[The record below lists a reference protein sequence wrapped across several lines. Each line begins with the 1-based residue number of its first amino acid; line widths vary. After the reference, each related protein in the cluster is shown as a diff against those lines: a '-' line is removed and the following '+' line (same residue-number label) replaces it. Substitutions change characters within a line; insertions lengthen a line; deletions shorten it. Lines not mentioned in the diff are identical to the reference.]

1 MRSSSFTPPDSRG
14 YLERREQIE
23 NYFDRTAA
31 KAWERLTSNAP
42 LGRIRA
48 SVRAGRD
55 QMRLTLLSWLPHDMR
70 GLRLLDAGCG
80 TGALAVE
87 AMARGAEVVA
97 IDLSPTLV
105 QLAQKRYADEWLVEG
120 GNAAARKFE
129 GGSISFRSGDMLD
142 AALGRF
148 DHVVGMDSLI
158 HYDTPDIVQAV
169 QRLAE
174 RTRSS
179 VIFTFAPR
187 TPLLAA
193 MHSVGRLFPRSD
205 RSPALT
211 PVAEPLL
218 RAALVQGIGN
228 SGWTEGRSQRVA
240 SGFYTSQA
248 WEWKK

>member
-1 MRSSSFTPPDSRG
+1 MNHTG

-23 NYFDRTAA
+23 TYFDRTAA

-55 QMRLTLLSWLPHDMR
+55 QMRATLLDWLPQDMR

-87 AMARGAEVVA
+87 AMLRGAEVVA

-105 QLAQKRYADEWLVEG
+105 QLAADRHASQP
-120 GNAAARKFE
+120 AANPM
-129 GGSISFRSGDMLD
+129 GGSIEFRSGDMLD
-142 AALGRF
+142 AGLGHF
-148 DHVVGMDSLI
+148 DHVVAMDSLI

-169 QRLAE
+169 ERLAE
-174 RTRSS
+174 RTSAS
-179 VIFTFAPR
+179 LLFTFAPR

-211 PVAEPLL
+211 PAAEPVL
-218 RAALVQGIGN
+218 RKALHGAIGGT
-228 SGWTEGRSQRVA
+228 GWSEGRSERIA

-248 WEWKK
+248 WEWER